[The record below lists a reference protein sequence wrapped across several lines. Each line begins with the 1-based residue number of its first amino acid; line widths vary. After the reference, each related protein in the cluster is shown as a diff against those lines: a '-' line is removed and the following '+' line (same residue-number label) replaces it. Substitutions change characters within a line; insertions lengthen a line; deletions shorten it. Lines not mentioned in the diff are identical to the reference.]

1 MLIDAHTHIAK
12 YESNLDEVIR
22 EINEHKILTISNSM
36 DVFAFEK
43 NLKIAERCELIM
55 PTFGIHPWSAT
66 EYSYKLENLVD
77 YINQSPMIG
86 EIGLDHHFED
96 SSKYQHQN
104 QVFEFFLEFARDH
117 NKVINLHTKG
127 AEKEILDY
135 LKKYDIKKS
144 IIHWYS
150 GPEKLVDQF
159 LELGC
164 YFTIGVE
171 VLKSRKI
178 KNLAKR
184 LPLDRILTE
193 TDNPG
198 AYKWLKNEPGMP
210 SLIQL
215 VVNALADIRKI
226 SVEDAAE
233 SVRNNLAELLR
244 DDEHISEYF
253 KSLLNTNGRPA

>member
-1 MLIDAHTHIAK
+1 MLIDAHTHISK
-12 YESNLDEVIR
+12 YENNLEEVIG
-22 EINEHKILTISNSM
+22 EINKHRILTISNSM

-43 NLKIAERCELIM
+43 NLKIAEQCELIM

-66 EYSYKLENLVD
+66 EYSYKLESLID

-86 EIGLDHHFED
+86 EIGLDHHFMED
-96 SSKYQHQN
+96 SSKYHHQN

-117 NKVINLHTKG
+117 NKVVNLHTKG
-127 AEKEILDY
+127 AEPEILAY
-135 LKKYDIKKS
+135 LKKYDIKRA

-164 YFTIGVE
+164 YFTLGVE
-171 VLKSRKI
+171 ILKGRKI
-178 KNLAKR
+178 RNLANK

-198 AYKWLKNEPGMP
+198 GYKWLKGKQGMP
-210 SLIQL
+210 SHIKM
-215 VVNALADIRKI
+215 VVKSLAVLRKN
-226 SVEDAAE
+226 SVEDITE
-233 SVRNNLAELLR
+233 TVKNNMVELLK

-253 KSLLNTNGRPA
+253 TNLLNS